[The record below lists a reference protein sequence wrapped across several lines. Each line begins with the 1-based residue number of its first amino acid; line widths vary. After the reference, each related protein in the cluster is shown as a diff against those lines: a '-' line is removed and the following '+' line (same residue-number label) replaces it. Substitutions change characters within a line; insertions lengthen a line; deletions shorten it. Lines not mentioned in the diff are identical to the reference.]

1 MRGIQFPFQGSNQTE
16 IDPDDCTQRKG
27 STMSET
33 TSETPVLDLLAS
45 MTEDSMS
52 ASSLDEET
60 LMLVRLAA
68 LVAVDAPSVS
78 YLLNLAVAG
87 ELNIDA
93 DRIRGVLAAVAP
105 IVGTPRVASAT
116 GKIVEAL
123 AVELEIAE
131 LEEAEE
137 GDTEEDEGG
146 AEDAYEGDDAEEAD
160 EGAVEGDA
168 GGGAVEGDAEA
179 DEGEEEGD
187 AEGEEEEGDAEEA
200 DDGEAEETESAE
212 KG

>member
-1 MRGIQFPFQGSNQTE
+1 MP
-16 IDPDDCTQRKG
+16 
-27 STMSET
+27 ET

-52 ASSLDEET
+52 ASSLDDET
-60 LMLVRLAA
+60 FMLVRLAA

-123 AVELEIAE
+123 AVELEIAAMA
-131 LEEAEE
+131 EAEE
-137 GDTEEDEGG
+137 GETEGDEGD
-146 AEDAYEGDDAEEAD
+146 AEDAYEGDAD
-160 EGAVEGDA
+160 EAV
-168 GGGAVEGDAEA
+168 
-179 DEGEEEGD
+179 EGEEEGD
-187 AEGEEEEGDAEEA
+187 AEEAEEGEEEGDANEAVEGEADVAEEGDAEEA
-200 DDGEAEETESAE
+200 EEGEADEAEGGEAEEDEGEAEETESAE
-212 KG
+212 MDDRQA

>member
-1 MRGIQFPFQGSNQTE
+1 
-16 IDPDDCTQRKG
+16 
-27 STMSET
+27 MSET
-33 TSETPVLDLLAS
+33 PSETPVLDLLAS

-52 ASSLDEET
+52 ASSLDDET

-105 IVGTPRVASAT
+105 IVGTPRVAAAT

-123 AVELEIAE
+123 AVELEIAA
-131 LEEAEE
+131 LEEAED
-137 GDTEEDEGG
+137 GATEEDEGG
-146 AEDAYEGDDAEEAD
+146 AEDADEGAEDADEGDAEEAD
-160 EGAVEGDA
+160 EGAE
-168 GGGAVEGDAEA
+168 
-179 DEGEEEGD
+179 EGEEEGD
-187 AEGEEEEGDAEEA
+187 AEDADEGDTDLAEEGDAEEA
-200 DDGEAEETESAE
+200 DEGESEGDEGEAEETESAE
-212 KG
+212 MADRDA